1 MRVAIM
7 GVGSLGTILGA
18 YISKGGVNIDLID
31 ANKEHVDALNQ
42 NGATIVGTV
51 DLNVPVHAI
60 LPEQMEGIY
69 DVVFLMVKQTYNKV
83 ALAQLL
89 PYLGENSV
97 VCALQNGVPEPS
109 VAEVIGEERTIGGTV
124 SWGATWIKPGVSELT
139 SDPKKL
145 SFEIGELDGKI
156 TDRLHTVKEILEN
169 MCETILMENLMGVR
183 WTKLLINATFSGMS
197 TVLGCTFGDVLY
209 EDKALLVAK
218 YIAKENID
226 VAKAAGIKMEPMQGL
241 DLGKLYDFE
250 TIEERDAN
258 TVYYN
263 QFFEPHKRLRASM
276 LQDLEKGR
284 KCEIDAINGVICDF
298 GRKHGVET
306 PVNDQVVRI
315 VHGIEDGLYKSEY
328 KNLGLIEIPE
338 YFLN

>member
-1 MRVAIM
+1 MRVAIL

-18 YISKGGVNIDLID
+18 YISKGGVKIDLID
-31 ANKEHVDALNQ
+31 ANKEHVDELNK

-51 DLNVPVHAI
+51 DFNVPVNAI

-69 DVVFLMVKQTYNKV
+69 DIVFLMVKQTYNKT

-89 PYLGENSV
+89 PHLGPNSV
-97 VCALQNGVPEPS
+97 VCTLQNGVPEATVS
-109 VAEVIGEERTIGGTV
+109 EIVGKERTIGGTV

-139 SDPKKL
+139 SNPQKL
-145 SFEIGELDGKI
+145 SFEIGELDGKM
-156 TDRLHTVKEILEN
+156 TERLNTVKGILEN

-197 TVLGCTFGDVLY
+197 TVLGYTFGDILY
-209 EDKALLVAK
+209 DDEALKVVK

-226 VAKAAGIKMEPMQGL
+226 TAKAAGINMEPMQGL
-241 DLGKLYDFE
+241 DLGKLYDFD
-250 TIEERDAN
+250 TIEQRDAN
-258 TVYYN
+258 TPHYYA
-263 QFFEPHKRLRASM
+263 FFEPHKKLKASM

-298 GRKHGVET
+298 GRKYGVAT
-306 PVNDQVVRI
+306 PVNDQIVKI
-315 VHGIEDGLYKSEY
+315 VHGIEDGIYKPEY
-328 KNLGLIEIPE
+328 TNLKLIKIPE
-338 YFLN
+338 N

>member
-18 YISKGGVNIDLID
+18 YISKAGVNIDLID
-31 ANKEHVDALNQ
+31 ANKEHVDELNQ

-51 DLNVPVHAI
+51 DFNVPVHAI

-69 DVVFLMVKQTYNKV
+69 DVVFLMVKQTFNKS
-83 ALAQLL
+83 ALAELL
-89 PYLGENSV
+89 LHLGPESV
-97 VCALQNGVPEPS
+97 VCTLQNGVPEPS
-109 VAEVIGEERTIGGTV
+109 VANIIGQERTIGGTV

-139 SDPKKL
+139 SNPDKL

-156 TDRLHTVKEILEN
+156 TERLHKVKAILEN

-209 EDKALLVAK
+209 DENALKVVK
-218 YIAKENID
+218 YIAKENIEC
-226 VAKAAGIKMEPMQGL
+226 AKAAGIIMEPMQGL
-241 DLGKLYDFE
+241 DLGKLYDFD
-250 TIEERDAN
+250 TIEQRDSN
-258 TVYYN
+258 TPYYY

-298 GRKHGVET
+298 GKKYGIET
-306 PVNDQVVRI
+306 PVNDQIVKI

-328 KNLGLIEIPE
+328 DNLKLIELPE
-338 YFLN
+338 YNLN